1 MVGIIP
7 AARFAVLS
15 RRLLSFSLPEVLNN
29 VTFLINLIALLLFSV
44 FGILFGFMPTRR
56 ATRLNSIDAQRH
68 E

>member
-56 ATRLNSIDAQRH
+56 TTRLNSIDAQRH

>member
-7 AARFAVLS
+7 APRFAVLS
-15 RRLLSFSLPEVLNN
+15 RRLLSFSLPDVLNN
-29 VTFLINLIALLLFSV
+29 VTLLINLIALLFSSV

-56 ATRLNSIDAQRH
+56 AFHLNSIDEQRH

>member
-7 AARFAVLS
+7 APRFALFS

-29 VTFLINLIALLLFSV
+29 VTLLINLIALLFSSV

-56 ATRLNSIDAQRH
+56 AFYLNSIDAQRH